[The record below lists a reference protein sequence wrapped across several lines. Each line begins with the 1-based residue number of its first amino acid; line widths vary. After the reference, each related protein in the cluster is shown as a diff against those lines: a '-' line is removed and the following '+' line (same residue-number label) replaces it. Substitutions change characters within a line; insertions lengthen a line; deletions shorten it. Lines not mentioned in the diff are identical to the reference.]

1 MKKVSRRDFL
11 HLLSLGISS
20 VAAAQLLSSCD
31 SNNSPPVTES
41 TPSFTPL
48 QPLPTSTT
56 IQKTQIVNPPTSTPQ
71 EYPYLV
77 ITHGED
83 PEQHVR
89 QGIKALGGI
98 ERFMKPGADVIIKP
112 NICVPYRSFE
122 YAATTNPWVVATLV
136 KVCLE
141 AGAKRVRVMDYPFGG
156 PADQCYQ
163 SSGIQEQV
171 KAAGG
176 EMELMIPLKYKE
188 YALPDAISLKN
199 VSVYEDVL
207 KADLLIDV
215 PIAKTHGL
223 ATLTL
228 GLKNLM
234 GTIEDRGAIHRNFSD
249 RVVDL
254 GTLVRPH
261 LTVIDAIRMLMAN
274 GPTGGD
280 LNDVRLQNTVVF
292 SPDIVT
298 ADSYATTLFGMQP
311 QNLDYLVN
319 AANRGLGRMDFQN
332 VKIEEITVS
341 G

>member
-1 MKKVSRRDFL
+1 MMKKVSRRDFL
-11 HLLSLGISS
+11 HLMSLGFSS
-20 VAAAQLLSSCD
+20 VAAAQLLSSCG
-31 SNNSPPVTES
+31 SNNSPPAVES
-41 TPSFTPL
+41 QSSPTPL
-48 QPLPTSTT
+48 QPLPTSSSSPETEKPVT
-56 IQKTQIVNPPTSTPQ
+56 ATPR

-77 ITHGED
+77 VTHGDD

-89 QGIKALGGI
+89 QGINALGGM
-98 ERFMKPGADVIIKP
+98 ERFMQPGADVIIKP
-112 NICVPYRSFE
+112 NICVPYRSYE
-122 YAATTNPWVVATLV
+122 YAATTNPWVVAALV

-156 PADQCYQ
+156 PAEECYQ

-176 EMELMIPLKYKE
+176 EMELMIPLKYKDYE
-188 YALPDAISLKN
+188 LPDSVSLKK

-215 PIAKTHGL
+215 PVAKTHGL
-223 ATLTL
+223 AVLTL

-280 LNDVRLQNTVVF
+280 LNDVRLQNTMVF
-292 SPDIVT
+292 SQDIVA
-298 ADSYATTLFGMQP
+298 ADSFAATLFGMQP

-319 AANRGLGRMDFQN
+319 AANRGLGKMDFQN
-332 VKIEEITVS
+332 LKIEEFNVN

>member
-11 HLLSLGISS
+11 QLISLGISS
-20 VAAAQLLSSCD
+20 VTAAQLLSACG
-31 SNNSPPVTES
+31 SNNSPPSIES
-41 TPSFTPL
+41 NPSSTPL
-48 QPLPTSTT
+48 QPLPTSTSAPQ
-56 IQKTQIVNPPTSTPQ
+56 IQSTNPATATPR

-77 ITHGED
+77 VTHGED
-83 PEQHVR
+83 PELHVR

-112 NICVPYRSFE
+112 NICVPYRSYE
-122 YAATTNPWVVATLV
+122 YAATTNPWVVAALV

-156 PADQCYQ
+156 PAEECYQ

-188 YALPDAISLKN
+188 YDLPEAVSLKK

-280 LNDVRLQNTVVF
+280 LNDVRLQNTMVF
-292 SPDIVT
+292 SQDIVA
-298 ADSYATTLFGMQP
+298 ADSYAANLFGMLP

-319 AANRGLGRMDFQN
+319 AANRGLGRMDYQN
-332 VKIEEITVS
+332 LKIEEFNVS